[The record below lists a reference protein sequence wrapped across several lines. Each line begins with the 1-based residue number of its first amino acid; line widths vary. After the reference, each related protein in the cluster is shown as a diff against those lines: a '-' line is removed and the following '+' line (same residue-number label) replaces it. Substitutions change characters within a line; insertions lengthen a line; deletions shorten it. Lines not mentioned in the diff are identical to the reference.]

1 MFRLFGLL
9 LLLAVLVACDPP
21 ATTPLDPLPDTA
33 VQCLLQRDG
42 TLVAFA
48 ITTTAPRQEVR
59 LRVDSNGPLAAPT
72 ELGCTGSAGGMNCA
86 LGDFTAGDTLE
97 FDVRAPEPLRARV
110 TGFTAGEIRSFEN
123 VCELTR

>member
-9 LLLAVLVACDPP
+9 LLLAVLVACEPP
-21 ATTPLDPLPDTA
+21 VTTPLDPLPDTA
-33 VQCLLQRDG
+33 VQCLLVREG
-42 TLVAFA
+42 SLVAFS

-59 LRVDSNGPLAAPT
+59 LRVDSAGPLAAPT

-86 LGDFTAGDTLE
+86 LGNFAAGDTLE

-110 TGFTAGEIRSFEN
+110 TGFAAGEIRSFEK
-123 VCELTR
+123 VCEAPR